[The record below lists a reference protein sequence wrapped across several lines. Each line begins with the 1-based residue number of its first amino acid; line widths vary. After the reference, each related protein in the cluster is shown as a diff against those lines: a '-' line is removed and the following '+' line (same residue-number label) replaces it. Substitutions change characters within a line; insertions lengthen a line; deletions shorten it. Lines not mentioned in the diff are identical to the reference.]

1 MSEIIIFKWYSPKK
15 ITQYLLL
22 LGLAAGLMPIEKTQA
37 ASSVQL
43 VQQQTV
49 NVKGTVLDSHGEP
62 VIGANVVVDNT
73 TQGTITDI
81 DGNFKLSVPMGAKLK
96 ISFIGYE
103 TQTVVV
109 KNAKMSIVLADD
121 SNVLDEVQIVAYGA
135 QKKVT
140 VTGAVSGVKGSDLLK
155 TPTGSVTN
163 VLSGQLTGITTVQY
177 SGEPGA
183 DVAEIFVRGQGT
195 WNNSAPL
202 IQVDGVERTFNEID
216 PNEIESITVL
226 KDASATAVF
235 GVRGA
240 NGVVLIT
247 TRRGTEGKA
256 KISFTT
262 SASVLMPT
270 KTAKKAN
277 AYQYADYYNQMQRN
291 DNPNATPMFSDDI
304 MQRFKDHSDPIRF
317 PDVDWVDYCLKD
329 AALQSQH
336 NINISGGT
344 SNVRYFVSAGAYT
357 QGGLFKQFDTPHNVS
372 FQYKRFNYRSN
383 LDLSLIHI

>member
-177 SGEPGA
+177 
-183 DVAEIFVRGQGT
+183 
-195 WNNSAPL
+195 
-202 IQVDGVERTFNEID
+202 
-216 PNEIESITVL
+216 
-226 KDASATAVF
+226 
-235 GVRGA
+235 
-240 NGVVLIT
+240 
-247 TRRGTEGKA
+247 
-256 KISFTT
+256 
-262 SASVLMPT
+262 
-270 KTAKKAN
+270 
-277 AYQYADYYNQMQRN
+277 
-291 DNPNATPMFSDDI
+291 
-304 MQRFKDHSDPIRF
+304 
-317 PDVDWVDYCLKD
+317 
-329 AALQSQH
+329 
-336 NINISGGT
+336 
-344 SNVRYFVSAGAYT
+344 
-357 QGGLFKQFDTPHNVS
+357 
-372 FQYKRFNYRSN
+372 
-383 LDLSLIHI
+383 LSLIHI

>member
-1 MSEIIIFKWYSPKK
+1 M
-15 ITQYLLL
+15 
-22 LGLAAGLMPIEKTQA
+22 
-37 ASSVQL
+37 
-43 VQQQTV
+43 

-62 VIGANVVVDNT
+62 IIGANVVVGNT

-183 DVAEIFVRGQGT
+183 DMAEIFVRGQGT

-256 KISFTT
+256 KNLIYDFC
-262 SASVLMPT
+262 
-270 KTAKKAN
+270 
-277 AYQYADYYNQMQRN
+277 QCIDADQDSKESQRL
-291 DNPNATPMFSDDI
+291 
-304 MQRFKDHSDPIRF
+304 PI
-317 PDVDWVDYCLKD
+317 C
-329 AALQSQH
+329 
-336 NINISGGT
+336 
-344 SNVRYFVSAGAYT
+344 
-357 QGGLFKQFDTPHNVS
+357 GL
-372 FQYKRFNYRSN
+372 
-383 LDLSLIHI
+383 L

>member
-1 MSEIIIFKWYSPKK
+1 MSGIIIFKWYSPKK

-240 NGVVLIT
+240 NGVV
-247 TRRGTEGKA
+247 
-256 KISFTT
+256 F
-262 SASVLMPT
+262 
-270 KTAKKAN
+270 
-277 AYQYADYYNQMQRN
+277 DYYPAGNRGESKNLIYDFCQCIDADQDSKESQRL
-291 DNPNATPMFSDDI
+291 
-304 MQRFKDHSDPIRF
+304 PI
-317 PDVDWVDYCLKD
+317 C
-329 AALQSQH
+329 
-336 NINISGGT
+336 
-344 SNVRYFVSAGAYT
+344 
-357 QGGLFKQFDTPHNVS
+357 GL
-372 FQYKRFNYRSN
+372 
-383 LDLSLIHI
+383 L

>member
-262 SASVLMPT
+262 SASVLMPDST
-270 KTAKKAN
+270 
-277 AYQYADYYNQMQRN
+277 
-291 DNPNATPMFSDDI
+291 
-304 MQRFKDHSDPIRF
+304 
-317 PDVDWVDYCLKD
+317 
-329 AALQSQH
+329 
-336 NINISGGT
+336 IS
-344 SNVRYFVSAGAYT
+344 
-357 QGGLFKQFDTPHNVS
+357 KP
-372 FQYKRFNYRSN
+372 
-383 LDLSLIHI
+383 

>member
-135 QKKVT
+135 QT
-140 VTGAVSGVKGSDLLK
+140 TGPQYTSIGLPIHDSWRYSK
-155 TPTGSVTN
+155 TYAERIRSY
-163 VLSGQLTGITTVQY
+163 VL
-177 SGEPGA
+177 
-183 DVAEIFVRGQGT
+183 
-195 WNNSAPL
+195 
-202 IQVDGVERTFNEID
+202 
-216 PNEIESITVL
+216 
-226 KDASATAVF
+226 
-235 GVRGA
+235 
-240 NGVVLIT
+240 
-247 TRRGTEGKA
+247 
-256 KISFTT
+256 
-262 SASVLMPT
+262 
-270 KTAKKAN
+270 
-277 AYQYADYYNQMQRN
+277 
-291 DNPNATPMFSDDI
+291 
-304 MQRFKDHSDPIRF
+304 
-317 PDVDWVDYCLKD
+317 
-329 AALQSQH
+329 
-336 NINISGGT
+336 
-344 SNVRYFVSAGAYT
+344 
-357 QGGLFKQFDTPHNVS
+357 
-372 FQYKRFNYRSN
+372 
-383 LDLSLIHI
+383 LSLPIY

>member
-1 MSEIIIFKWYSPKK
+1 MSEYYIFKWYDPKK

-22 LGLAAGLMPIEKTQA
+22 LGLAAGLMPMEKIQA

-49 NVKGTVLDSHGEP
+49 NVKGTVLDSQGEP
-62 VIGANVVVDNT
+62 IIGANVVVDKST
-73 TQGTITDI
+73 KGTITDV
-81 DGNFKLSVPMGAKLK
+81 DGNFQLSVPMGTKLK

-247 TRRGTEGKA
+247 TRRGAEGKA

-270 KTAKKAN
+270 KTAEKAN

-291 DNPNATPMFSDDI
+291 DNPNATPMFSSEV
-304 MQRFKDHSDPIRF
+304 MQKFRDHSDPIRF
-317 PDVDWVDYCLKD
+317 PDVDWVDYCLKN

-357 QGGLFKQFDTPHNVS
+357 QGGLFKQFDTPHDVS
-372 FQYKRFNYRSN
+372 F
-383 LDLSLIHI
+383 

>member
-1 MSEIIIFKWYSPKK
+1 MSGIIIFKWYSPKK

-256 KISFTT
+256 
-262 SASVLMPT
+262 
-270 KTAKKAN
+270 
-277 AYQYADYYNQMQRN
+277 
-291 DNPNATPMFSDDI
+291 
-304 MQRFKDHSDPIRF
+304 
-317 PDVDWVDYCLKD
+317 
-329 AALQSQH
+329 
-336 NINISGGT
+336 
-344 SNVRYFVSAGAYT
+344 
-357 QGGLFKQFDTPHNVS
+357 
-372 FQYKRFNYRSN
+372 
-383 LDLSLIHI
+383 